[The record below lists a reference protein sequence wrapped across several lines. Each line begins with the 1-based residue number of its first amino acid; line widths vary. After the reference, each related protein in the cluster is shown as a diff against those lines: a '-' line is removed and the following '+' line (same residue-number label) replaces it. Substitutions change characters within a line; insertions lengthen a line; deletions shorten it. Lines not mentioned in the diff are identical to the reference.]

1 VRAAVETGDGVAIVD
16 LGDEEIVEYDAAVVV
31 EPADVAVG
39 LPRVVAAD
47 ASGPLVVAVVARR
60 PPLVVSHD
68 AGSTWRETG
77 HGLPA
82 GRAVAVS
89 PDHPDRILFA
99 GESRLYLSRDGGRFW
114 RPLALELDDIRAVQW
129 VADDAPTEV

>member
-1 VRAAVETGDGVAIVD
+1 MRAAVETSAGVAIVD
-16 LGDEEIVEYDAAVVV
+16 LGDEEIVEHDADLVV

-39 LPRVVAAD
+39 LPRVIAAD
-47 ASGPLVVAVVARR
+47 ASGALVVAVVARR

-68 AGSTWRETG
+68 AGSTWREAG
-77 HGLPA
+77 HGLPP

-89 PDHPDRILFA
+89 PDHPDQILFA

-114 RPLALELDDIRAVQW
+114 RPLALELDDIRAVTW
-129 VADDAPTEV
+129 IEDA

>member
-1 VRAAVETGDGVAIVD
+1 VRAAVETAGGVAIVD
-16 LGDEEIVEYDAAVVV
+16 LDEEDVV
-31 EPADVAVG
+31 EFAADLVVQPPDVSVE
-39 LPRVVAAD
+39 LPLVVAAD

-68 AGSTWRETG
+68 AGSTWHETG

-89 PDHPDRILFA
+89 PDHPDLILFA
-99 GESRLYLSRDGGRFW
+99 SETRLYLSRDGGRFW
-114 RPLALELDDIRAVQW
+114 EPLAVELGDIRSVVWLA
-129 VADDAPTEV
+129 ATGEV

>member
-1 VRAAVETGDGVAIVD
+1 VRAAVETANGVAIVD
-16 LGDEEIVEYDAAVVV
+16 LEDEEILEFDAAIAVQ
-31 EPADVAVG
+31 PADVAVE
-39 LPRVVAAD
+39 LPLVVAAD

-68 AGSTWRETG
+68 AGSTWHETG

-89 PDHPDRILFA
+89 PDHPDLILFA

-114 RPLALELDDIRAVQW
+114 QPLALELDDIQT
-129 VADDAPTEV
+129 VAWLEGEDLG

>member
-1 VRAAVETGDGVAIVD
+1 VRAAVETADGVVIVD
-16 LGDEEIVEYDAAVVV
+16 LEAEDVIELDADVAV
-31 EPADVAVG
+31 EPADVETG
-39 LPRVVAAD
+39 LPLVVAAD

-68 AGSTWRETG
+68 AGSTWHESG

-89 PDHPDRILFA
+89 PDHPDLILFA
-99 GESRLYLSRDGGRFW
+99 GDSRLYLSRDGGRFW
-114 RPLALELDDIRAVQW
+114 EPLALELDDIRAVAW
-129 VADDAPTEV
+129 LSATTEI

>member
-1 VRAAVETGDGVAIVD
+1 VRAAVETADGVTIVD
-16 LGDEEIVEYDAAVVV
+16 LDEEEIVEVD
-31 EPADVAVG
+31 ADVEIAPVEVQVN
-39 LPRVVAAD
+39 LPLLVAAD
-47 ASGPLVVAVVARR
+47 ARGPLVIAVVARR

-68 AGSTWRETG
+68 AGSTWHETG

-114 RPLALELDDIRAVQW
+114 QPLAVELDGITAIQW
-129 VADDAPTEV
+129 TEAESEV